1 MKISLCKD
9 VYQSVDTP
17 SQKVRYHERL
27 LYQTMLGEVWVL
39 PRTVTVSK
47 GVFRL
52 EFVFDDDEEKLN
64 LLGSA
69 SRVTN
74 VEGEVIVYSFPIIVE
89 E

>member
-1 MKISLCKD
+1 MNKNG
-9 VYQSVDTP
+9 YQTVDT
-17 SQKVRYHERL
+17 SSKKVRYHDRL
-27 LYQTMLGEVWVL
+27 LYQTMLGEIWVL
-39 PRTVTVSK
+39 PRTVTVSR

-64 LLGSA
+64 LLAGA